1 MNSSVQESG
10 ISRFVNRY
18 WRLLF
23 VLPMA
28 ILYLIFFMYPLIQG
42 IFISF
47 TNWDGLSKVKRFI
60 GSKNYIGLF
69 NDNDFSK
76 SISFTVELTIVLI
89 VFEIIIG
96 LGIAILLERKI
107 KFNSFFRTA
116 YFFPAVLSGMTV
128 SLIFSQIFQYGI
140 PEVGNAFNINSFKL
154 NPLSNHTGAFIAIA
168 FVMLWQGVALPILLF
183 LAGLMSVPRDI
194 IEAASVDGA
203 TPMQVFFKIKLPFL
217 LPTLSIV
224 FILALKSGLLA
235 FDQIVALTYGSVDTQ
250 SIGLLLYNDAV
261 SSFRFGY
268 ANSMGTL
275 LFIIIIILS
284 LVQIKVSSRYEV
296 EQ

>member
-1 MNSSVQESG
+1 MKLANK
-10 ISRFVNRY
+10 Y
-18 WRLLF
+18 WKYAF
-23 VLPMA
+23 VLPMVV
-28 ILYLIFFMYPLIQG
+28 LYLIFFMYPLVQG
-42 IFISF
+42 IIVSF
-47 TNWDGLSKVKRFI
+47 TSWDGLSSVKHFI
-60 GSKNYIGLF
+60 GLKNYMNLF
-69 NDNDFSK
+69 SDNDFVK
-76 SISFTVELTIVLI
+76 SISFTLELTIVLI
-89 VFEIIIG
+89 VIEIVVG
-96 LGIAILLERKI
+96 LVIAVLLERKI

-140 PEVGNAFNINSFKL
+140 PEVGNGLNIAALKL

-183 LAGLMSVPRDI
+183 LAGLMSVPKDI

-203 TPMQVFFKIKLPFL
+203 TSKQIFFKIKLPFL

-224 FILALKSGLLA
+224 FILALKAGLLA

-275 LFIIIIILS
+275 LFIVIIILS
-284 LVQIKVSSRYEV
+284 LIQIKVSSRYEV
-296 EQ
+296 RQ

>member
-1 MNSSVQESG
+1 MKLANK
-10 ISRFVNRY
+10 Y
-18 WRLLF
+18 WKYAF
-23 VLPMA
+23 VLPMVV
-28 ILYLIFFMYPLIQG
+28 LYLIFFMYPLVQG
-42 IFISF
+42 IIVSF
-47 TNWDGLSKVKRFI
+47 TSWDGLSSVKHFI
-60 GSKNYIGLF
+60 GLKNYMNLF
-69 NDNDFSK
+69 SDNDFVK
-76 SISFTVELTIVLI
+76 SISFTLELTIVLI
-89 VFEIIIG
+89 VIEIVVG
-96 LGIAILLERKI
+96 LGIAVLLERKI

-140 PEVGNAFNINSFKL
+140 PEVGNGLNIAALKL

-183 LAGLMSVPRDI
+183 LAGLMSVPKDI

-203 TPMQVFFKIKLPFL
+203 TSKQIFFKIKLPFL

-224 FILALKSGLLA
+224 FILALKAGLLA

-275 LFIIIIILS
+275 LFIVIIILS
-284 LVQIKVSSRYEV
+284 LIQIKVSSRYEV
-296 EQ
+296 RQ

>member
-1 MNSSVQESG
+1 MKLANK
-10 ISRFVNRY
+10 Y
-18 WRLLF
+18 WKYAF
-23 VLPMA
+23 VLPMVV
-28 ILYLIFFMYPLIQG
+28 LYLILFMYPLVQG
-42 IFISF
+42 IIVSF
-47 TNWDGLSKVKRFI
+47 TSWDGLSSVKHFI
-60 GSKNYIGLF
+60 GLKNYMNLF
-69 NDNDFSK
+69 SDNDFVK
-76 SISFTVELTIVLI
+76 SISFTLELTIVLI
-89 VFEIIIG
+89 VIEIVVG
-96 LGIAILLERKI
+96 LVIAVLLERKI

-140 PEVGNAFNINSFKL
+140 PEVGNGLNIAALKL

-183 LAGLMSVPRDI
+183 LAGLMSVPKDI

-203 TPMQVFFKIKLPFL
+203 TSKQIFFKIKLPFL

-224 FILALKSGLLA
+224 FILALKAGLLA

-275 LFIIIIILS
+275 LFIVIIILS
-284 LVQIKVSSRYEV
+284 LIQIKVSSRYEV
-296 EQ
+296 RQ